1 MPRFAANLAYLFT
14 ERPLIERF
22 GAAAAAGFKA
32 VELQCPY
39 DHARPRCKA
48 EIDKHGLTQL
58 GINTAVG
65 GRDGDSGLG
74 AVPGP
79 RARLGVVFKQ
89 ALDYTV
95 AIGGSAIHCM
105 AGMVP
110 PEQRPAAETDLHR
123 QSVRARPTWRR
134 RKQRHAADRAD
145 QHRATGR
152 TIFSPASSRPP
163 TSSPRSARPNVK
175 IQFDFYHVQIVSGDL
190 ITRFE
195 KHLPLIGHV
204 QIAAV
209 PSRAEP
215 DEGEI
220 NYPAVFA
227 ALDRLG
233 WAGWTACEYKPR
245 GAHRGRPR
253 LGPALWPRCPAG

>member
-1 MPRFAANLAYLFT
+1 MPGR
-14 ERPLIERF
+14 ER
-22 GAAAAAGFKA
+22 
-32 VELQCPY
+32 
-39 DHARPRCKA
+39 DW
-48 EIDKHGLTQL
+48 D
-58 GINTAVG
+58 
-65 GRDGDSGLG
+65 
-74 AVPGP
+74 
-79 RARLGVVFKQ
+79 VVFKQ

-105 AGMVP
+105 AGVVP
-110 PEQRPAAETDLHR
+110 TEQRPAAERTFIANLTR
-123 QSVRARPTWRR
+123 
-134 RKQRHAADRAD
+134 AADLAKDKNVTSLIEPINQRDRPNYFLTRIEQAAD
-145 QHRATGR
+145 IIAKVG
-152 TIFSPASSRPP
+152 
-163 TSSPRSARPNVK
+163 RPNVK

-220 NYPAVFA
+220 NYPGVFA

-245 GAHRGRPR
+245 GAHRGWPR
-253 LGPALWPRCPAG
+253 LGPGLTASAPANLTPTRQKQGGTITYMVYGGGAGC